1 MSWEEINDTPNKMGT
16 KERQAKAEALA
27 KQYAICFSTECG
39 QAVLTH
45 LVNSF
50 IMESD
55 TNLASQ
61 NINYEAA
68 YRNGEAGVI
77 KYILNQVKR
86 AQNL

>member
-1 MSWEEINDTPNKMGT
+1 MSWEDISGTSNKLGT
-16 KERQAKAEALA
+16 KEKQAKAEALA
-27 KQYAICFSTECG
+27 KQYAVCFSTECG
-39 QAVLTH
+39 KAVLNH

-55 TNLASQ
+55 TNLAAA

-77 KYILNQVKR
+77 KYILHQLKR